1 MHGWRPLRD
10 EYLQEFLRQGG
21 LGDVTGDICASC
33 GVPGATIRCT
43 MCFGE
48 LLYCDACCVNLHR
61 CNPLHIID
69 RWNGVYFE
77 RTTLAALGLR
87 IQFGHADCLR
97 PVRKDKFVVV
107 DLGYIHVV
115 AADFCGCE
123 QRAKIGHPR
132 TQLLCRRWYPAT
144 HDIPNTAATFRCL
157 DFFLLQT
164 LQAKTTMYDFYGALE
179 KATDAMGVSKP
190 PKRYV
195 EFLRIARQY
204 RHLLMLKRGGRGHA
218 PSGVDG
224 TKPGELAI
232 QCPACPRPGVNL
244 PDDWEK
250 APPELKFLYI
260 LFLALDACFRLKRRL
275 VSSDLRDPGLG
286 TGWSYFV
293 ENEPYRQYLLSVTDQ
308 KEMSTCSG
316 LAALDY
322 ANTKF
327 SRGYSTTGVG
337 MCVCA
342 RHEFVQATG
351 VGDLQKGERY
361 ANMDWIFAAV
371 LRWKDERLF
380 KIISYDIIC
389 QWWKHL
395 MERLLLLPPL
405 VRVQIILLLFA
416 FVIPKLHLHA
426 HILACQLV
434 FSLNF
439 LLGAAQTDGE
449 GIERPW
455 ANLGGVATSTRE
467 MGPGSRHDVLDC
479 HLHWW
484 NWCKLVTIGALLR
497 KRYDVAVQ
505 EHALQDEAFATFS
518 VEQAANVLWWRKMV
532 EEYEEEAALVKDATQ
547 RKKKNPYHLVEKG
560 LTEASVRLQFS
571 EEEAANEKKGVPS
584 LHDVSP
590 STFVYVGLE
599 LEDEQRRVRVQAELK
614 KAGTTAQKIDVL
626 ALRRKLNRGISR
638 FRKLQ
643 MTYTPGALQA
653 LSRLPAKP
661 EELPEDTPLMLPSA
675 LKAEERR
682 VGCVAG
688 VDLIEVLARDAQC
701 CGGLHK
707 LRNQLHIKSRLTTYK
722 KNNARHQGA
731 NTRSRMLVAR
741 NESKIRL
748 HSEKYQAAWSA
759 LYRLHDGDT
768 KKFTHRMLRK
778 EDIRLMED
786 SEELTRKEAARRKQ
800 DARRRKKL
808 AQLRRE
814 GEIPNRVVSWIWTG
828 AGSEGTDAEL
838 EEALRIEW
846 AKAYSRTRRWKEQV
860 LMLAEEYRRV
870 GESFEHD
877 AQVWEAHVAALPECA
892 MSPEVTQGA
901 IAYGT
906 QQAAMYRALA
916 KGVVTAWT
924 EEHRGRGRQRVPRPP
939 NVEEGEEQEEG
950 ADDDSNSDDAG
961 WAACSDDELADED
974 DAE

>member
-1 MHGWRPLRD
+1 MHGWRLLCD

-21 LGDVTGDICASC
+21 LGDVTGDIYASC
-33 GVPGATIRCT
+33 GVPGAMIRCT

-48 LLYCDACCVNLHR
+48 LLYCDVCCVNLHR

-77 RTTLAALGLR
+77 WTTLAALGLW
-87 IQFGHADCLR
+87 IQFGHADCLH
-97 PVRKDKFVVV
+97 PIRKDKFVVV

-115 AADFCGCE
+115 AADFCSCE

-132 TQLLCRRWYPAT
+132 TQLLRRRWYPTT

-179 KATDAMGVSKP
+179 KATNATGVSKP
-190 PKRYV
+190 PKQYV
-195 EFLRIARQY
+195 EFLCMARQY

-218 PSGVDG
+218 PSGIDG

-232 QCPACPRPGVNL
+232 QCPACPRPGINL
-244 PDDWEK
+244 PNDWEK
-250 APPELKFLYI
+250 APPESKFLYI

-275 VSSDLRDPGLG
+275 VSSDLRDSGLG
-286 TGWSYFV
+286 TGWLYFV

-316 LAALDY
+316 LAALNY

-327 SRGYSTTGVG
+327 SRGYSTTGMG

-342 RHEFVQATG
+342 CHEFVQATG

-361 ANMDWIFAAV
+361 ANMDWIFAAL
-371 LRWKDERLF
+371 LRWKDEQLF

-389 QWWKHL
+389 QWWKYL

-426 HILACQLV
+426 HTLACQLV

-455 ANLGGVATSTRE
+455 ANLGGVATNTRE
-467 MGPGSRHDVLDC
+467 MGPGSHHNVLDC

-518 VEQAANVLWWRKMV
+518 TEQAANVPRWRKMV
-532 EEYEEEAALVKDATQ
+532 EEYKEEAVLVKDATQ
-547 RKKKNPYHLVEKG
+547 WKKKNPYHLVEKG

-571 EEEAANEKKGVPS
+571 EEEVANEKKGVLS
-584 LHDVSP
+584 LHNVRP

-599 LEDEQRRVRVQAELK
+599 LEDEQRCVRVQAELK

-626 ALRRKLNRGISR
+626 VLCRKLNHGISR

-643 MTYTPGALQA
+643 MTYMPGALQA
-653 LSRLPAKP
+653 LSCLPTKP

-682 VGCVAG
+682 VGCVVG
-688 VDLIEVLARDAQC
+688 VDLIEVLAHDIQC
-701 CGGLHK
+701 SGGLHK
-707 LRNQLHIKSRLTTYK
+707 LCNQLHIKSRLMMYK
-722 KNNARHQGA
+722 KNNARHQGT
-731 NTRSRMLVAR
+731 NTRSRSLVAQ

-748 HSEKYQAAWSA
+748 HSGKYQAAWSA
-759 LYRLHDGDT
+759 LYQLHDGDT
-768 KKFTHRMLRK
+768 KKFTHRML
-778 EDIRLMED
+778 DGPDDQMED
-786 SEELTRKEAARRKQ
+786 DFDDGEVIVNTSEK
-800 DARRRKKL
+800 
-808 AQLRRE
+808 
-814 GEIPNRVVSWIWTG
+814 NHVVSWIWTG
-828 AGSEGTDAEL
+828 VGSEGMDAEL

-846 AKAYSRTRRWKEQV
+846 VKAYSRMRWWKEQV
-860 LMLAEEYRRV
+860 LMLEEEYWRV

-892 MSPEVTQGA
+892 MLLEVTQGT
-901 IAYGT
+901 IAYGMW
-906 QQAAMYRALA
+906 QAAMYRVLA

-924 EEHRGRGRQRVPRPP
+924 EEHCRWGRQRVLCPP

-950 ADDDSNSDDAG
+950 TDEDSNSDNAG
-961 WAACSDDELADED
+961 WAACSDDELANED
-974 DAE
+974 DAD